1 VSLLT
6 PADYP
11 AELALQPPAHRRFL
25 DYVGRHPEGL
35 RPEPFAALGKQ
46 DNAFLKSALQ
56 PWPAFIDREHAEK
69 LERASVDLCRIIK
82 ALPER
87 IFQNDPE
94 AIADFYGLDHDTAR
108 VATSYIAR
116 VGRLQETTARGDF
129 IDTLDGF
136 RCIELNVAGNLG
148 GFEVPVWFERYAR
161 IPYLQDY
168 FRESGLRFRV
178 TDSMRE
184 LFSHVIDGA
193 LRLSAAGEPVSA
205 VLGTE
210 KVMAREW
217 TEKLAAVYGE
227 VAATRGRPGRFAV
240 APPSTLIARDG
251 RIFYGGW
258 GAEERVSLLIEATG
272 ALTLPVFGAAMSG
285 TIDVHVGPPSRLLS
299 DKLNLALLSEAV
311 ETGDEW
317 LTEEERRTV
326 EATVP
331 WTRRVAEEFVT
342 WRGERVYLPDLL
354 VSERERLILKLGY
367 SLGGRDVYSGRG
379 HSAAGWSEVL
389 RTALGQGGWVV
400 QELQTSRPYLFQ
412 GPEGGCMPHD
422 VTWGPF
428 VCGDRYCGCFL
439 RLQPSGG
446 SGIINVG
453 RGATQ
458 GLFLD
463 VESPLERNTGS

>member
-1 VSLLT
+1 MSL
-6 PADYP
+6 PGPGDFP

-35 RPEPFAALGKQ
+35 LPEPFAALDGP
-46 DNAFLKSALQ
+46 DDPFIRGPLQ
-56 PWPAFIDREHAEK
+56 PWPAFIDREHAAR
-69 LERASVDLCRIIK
+69 LERASVDLCRIVK

-87 IFQNDPE
+87 VFQNDPE
-94 AIADFYGLDHDTAR
+94 AIAEFYGIDRDTAR

-116 VGRLQETTARGDF
+116 VGRLQESTARGDF
-129 IDTLDGF
+129 IDTTEGF

-148 GFEVPVWFERYAR
+148 GFEAALWFERYAR
-161 IPYLQDY
+161 VPYLREF
-168 FRESGLRFRV
+168 FRESGIRFRV
-178 TDSMRE
+178 TDAMRE
-184 LFSHVIDGA
+184 LFAHVIDGA
-193 LRLSAAGEPVSA
+193 LRLTAPGEPVSA
-205 VLGTE
+205 VLVTERIMEPEWRGT
-210 KVMAREW
+210 VDR
-217 TEKLAAVYGE
+217 VYGE

-240 APPSTLIARDG
+240 APPSALTARDG
-251 RIFYGGW
+251 RIYFDGW
-258 GAEERVSLLIEATG
+258 GGEERVSILVETMG
-272 ALTLPVFGAAMSG
+272 TLTLPVFGAAMSG

-311 ETGDEW
+311 EIGDER
-317 LTEEERRTV
+317 LTAEERRVV

-379 HSAAGWSEVL
+379 HSEASWNEL
-389 RTALGQGGWVV
+389 IRMALDQRGWVA
-400 QELQTSRPYLFQ
+400 QEFQTSRPYLFQ
-412 GPEGGCMPHD
+412 GPGGGCVPHD

-446 SGIINVG
+446 SGVINVT

-458 GLFLD
+458 GLVLE
-463 VESPLERNTGS
+463 VENEVEA